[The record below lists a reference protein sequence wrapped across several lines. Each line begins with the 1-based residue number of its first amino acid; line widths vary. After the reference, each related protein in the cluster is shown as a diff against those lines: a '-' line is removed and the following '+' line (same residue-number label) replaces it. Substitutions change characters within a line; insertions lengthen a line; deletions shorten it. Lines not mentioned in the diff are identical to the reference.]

1 MQRRFFLSGA
11 LAGLPML
18 VACAPTPYT
27 NPIGREARAALRF
40 SEVTVSSS
48 GAAFE
53 SARAADYASRLDP
66 ELRAALRREF
76 ADRMDPA
83 GVPLMVEIQ
92 RLNVA
97 TGTGTAFGRDQS
109 RLSGQVRVLDRDG
122 RVLGSYGISVVAGEA
137 RDSRLGALAAAS
149 VSSAERFYRALVN
162 DFAATTRT
170 EILGTELPG
179 ARLLRRT
186 TSG

>member
-1 MQRRFFLSGA
+1 MHRRYFLTGA
-11 LAGLPML
+11 LAGLPL
-18 VACAPTPYT
+18 AACAPTPYS

-40 SEVTVSSS
+40 SDVTVSSS

-53 SARAADYASRLDP
+53 SARAADYASRVGP

-83 GVPLMVEIQ
+83 GVPLEVEVQ

-97 TGTGTAFGRDQS
+97 TGTGTAFGRDRS
-109 RLSGQVRVLDRDG
+109 RLSGTVRVRDAQG
-122 RVLGSYGISVVAGEA
+122 RVLGSYAIAVAAGEA
-137 RDSRLGALAAAS
+137 RESRLGALAAAT
-149 VSSAERFYRALVN
+149 VSSSERFYRAMVN

-170 EILGTELPG
+170 EILGSELPG
-179 ARLLRRT
+179 AGLLRRAT
-186 TSG
+186 TG